1 MLPSIG
7 DGTRPTVEENAV
19 KVSWVIGL
27 AMVLALASGAAHAQG
42 RLAFVVGNDAY
53 RNVNPLKKAV
63 NDARA
68 VGQSLQRLGF
78 RVTLGENLGWREY
91 VEKFSAF
98 ENSIQP
104 GDTVFLFYSGH
115 GVEIDGANF
124 LIPVD
129 APKVAPE
136 QQSLLKDVSISTDNL
151 VQRLKS
157 RGTRAQIIVLDAC
170 RENPFRQSNGRSVG
184 GARGLAG
191 ARAPGGVFMIYSAGV
206 GEVAFDRLS
215 DQDANPNSIFTRSF
229 LPLLEEP
236 ENSLIVVAKQTR
248 AKVKELAS
256 SIGETQSPAYYDEID
271 GDIFLAKGA
280 SAETATYPPVTPD
293 KPRPATV
300 PITSAKNYS
309 PPPAPAPMP
318 VPEQGFL
325 FANSD
330 RVRLTPAMLRGLS
343 AEQLRLARN
352 EIYARRGRFFRDP
365 ALTAYF
371 SRFAWYRPYTW
382 EVPLNAVEQ
391 ANVSLIASL
400 ER

>member
-1 MLPSIG
+1 MKSP
-7 DGTRPTVEENAV
+7 
-19 KVSWVIGL
+19 WVIGL
-27 AMVLALASGAAHAQG
+27 TMVLALAGGVAHAQS

-53 RNVNPLKKAV
+53 QNVTPLQKAV

-68 VGQSLQRLGF
+68 VGRTLQQLGF
-78 RVTLGENLGWREY
+78 RVTLGENLAWREY

-104 GDTVFLFYSGH
+104 GDTAFLFYSGH

-136 QQSLLKDVSISTDNL
+136 QQSLLKDFSISTDNMI
-151 VQRLKS
+151 QRLKS
-157 RGTRAQIIVLDAC
+157 RGTRTQIIVLDAC

-191 ARAPGGVFMIYSAGV
+191 TQVPGGVFMIYSAGL
-206 GEVAFDRLS
+206 GQVALDRLS
-215 DQDANPNSIFTRSF
+215 DNDANPNSIFTRSF
-229 LPLLEEP
+229 LPLLEDP
-236 ENSLIVVAKQTR
+236 ENSLVAVAKQTR
-248 AKVKELAS
+248 AKVSMLAS
-256 SIGETQSPAYYDEID
+256 RVGGTQFPAYYDEID

-280 SAETATYPPVTPD
+280 SAEAVTSPPIAPE
-293 KPRPATV
+293 PRPT
-300 PITSAKNYS
+300 PTPMTSAKNY
-309 PPPAPAPMP
+309 PTPVAPAPAPMP
-318 VPEQGFL
+318 VPEQDFI

-330 RVRLTPAMLRGLS
+330 RVRLTAAMLRGLT
-343 AEQLRLARN
+343 ADQLRLARN

-365 ALTAYF
+365 ALAAHF
-371 SRFAWYRPYTW
+371 GRFAWYQPYAW
-382 EVPLNAVEQ
+382 DVPLNAVEQ
-391 ANVSLIASL
+391 ANVRLIASL

>member
-1 MLPSIG
+1 MKAPW
-7 DGTRPTVEENAV
+7 A
-19 KVSWVIGL
+19 IGL
-27 AMVLALASGAAHAQG
+27 TMVLSLIVGTANAQN

-53 RNVNPLKKAV
+53 RNVNPLQKAV

-68 VGQSLQRLGF
+68 VGQSLQKLGF
-78 RVTLGENLGWREY
+78 RVNLGENLGWREY

-104 GDTVFLFYSGH
+104 GDTAFVFYSGH

-151 VQRLKS
+151 VQRIKS
-157 RGTRAQIIVLDAC
+157 RGARTQIIVLDAC

-206 GEVAFDRLS
+206 GEVALDRLS
-215 DQDANPNSIFTRSF
+215 DNDANPNSIFTRSF
-229 LPLLEEP
+229 LPLLEDP

-248 AKVKELAS
+248 AKVKTLAS
-256 SIGETQSPAYYDEID
+256 SVGETQSPAYYDEID

-280 SAETATYPPVTPD
+280 AAEAATLPQVAPD
-293 KPRPATV
+293 KPRPATT
-300 PITSAKNYS
+300 PMASAKNL
-309 PPPAPAPMP
+309 PIPPAPEPAPMP
-318 VPEQGFL
+318 APEQGFI

-330 RVRLTPAMLRGLS
+330 RVRLTAAMLRGLG
-343 AEQLRLARN
+343 ADQLRLARN

-365 ALTAYF
+365 ALAAYF
-371 SRFAWYRPYTW
+371 SRFGWYRPYSW
-382 EVPLNAVEQ
+382 EVPLNAIEQ

>member
-1 MLPSIG
+1 MKAPW
-7 DGTRPTVEENAV
+7 A
-19 KVSWVIGL
+19 IGL
-27 AMVLALASGAAHAQG
+27 TMVLSLIVGTANAQN

-53 RNVNPLKKAV
+53 RNVNPLQKAV

-68 VGQSLQRLGF
+68 VGQSLQKLGF

-104 GDTVFLFYSGH
+104 GDTAFVFYSGH

-151 VQRLKS
+151 VQRIKS
-157 RGTRAQIIVLDAC
+157 RGARTQIIVLDAC

-206 GEVAFDRLS
+206 GEVALDRLS
-215 DQDANPNSIFTRSF
+215 DNDANPNSIFTRSF
-229 LPLLEEP
+229 LPLLEDP

-248 AKVKELAS
+248 AKVKTLAS
-256 SIGETQSPAYYDEID
+256 SVGETQSPAYYDEID

-280 SAETATYPPVTPD
+280 AAEAATLPQVAPE
-293 KPRPATV
+293 KPRPATT
-300 PITSAKNYS
+300 PMASAKNL
-309 PPPAPAPMP
+309 PIPPAPEPAPMP
-318 VPEQGFL
+318 APEQGFI

-330 RVRLTPAMLRGLS
+330 RVRLTAAMLRGLG
-343 AEQLRLARN
+343 ADQLRLARN

-365 ALTAYF
+365 ALAAYF
-371 SRFAWYRPYTW
+371 SRFGWYRPYSW
-382 EVPLNAVEQ
+382 EVPLNAIEQ